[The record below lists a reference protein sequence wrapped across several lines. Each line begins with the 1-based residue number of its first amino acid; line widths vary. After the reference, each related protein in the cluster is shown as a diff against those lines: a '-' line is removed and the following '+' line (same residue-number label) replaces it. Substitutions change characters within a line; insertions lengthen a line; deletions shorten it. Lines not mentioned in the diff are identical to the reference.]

1 MYKKFQE
8 VIKNGNF
15 QEALLILFSNNLQL
29 KITTF
34 VVASEENKLHS
45 YSSNFNLLKGLKT
58 EISSELL
65 KEKYQNLNEFH
76 ESQVQQV
83 DEIWQKNRDTLINI
97 FQILLETSQQQNL
110 PEKNNLNLSLDDQQE
125 ETFNLGLKEE
135 EKEVEK
141 PSEKSNLNIDIDNFP
156 TDNVMENEAEM
167 VNLETENIE
176 SSNNVDEDWNDVL
189 NDVNDSEKIDKTP
202 SKSSASLPIGDEDDW
217 GKWIDDNDKIQ
228 TDSSEVN
235 LEEFEWEDDKNW
247 EDFKPNLPLEN
258 MTENQ

>member
-1 MYKKFQE
+1 MNMYKKFQE
-8 VIKNGNF
+8 AIKNGNF
-15 QEALLILFSNNLQL
+15 HEALLILFSNNLEL
-29 KITTF
+29 KITTS
-34 VVASEENKLHS
+34 VVASEESKLHS

-83 DEIWQKNRDTLINI
+83 DEIWQKNRETLINI

-110 PEKNNLNLSLDDQQE
+110 PEKNNLNLSLDNQQE
-125 ETFNLGLKEE
+125 KTFNLQVKEE
-135 EKEVEK
+135 KQVEK
-141 PSEKSNLNIDIDNFP
+141 PSEKSTLNIDNFP
-156 TDNVMENEAEM
+156 TDNVIENEAES

-176 SSNNVDEDWNDVL
+176 SNNNVDEDWNDVF

-202 SKSSASLPIGDEDDW
+202 SQTSASLPIEDEDDW
-217 GKWIDDNDKIQ
+217 EKWIDDDDKIQ